1 MAQLRLGYDAI
12 VRRDA
17 EILQLTHN
25 TAEEARR
32 YRRHFAMAFPYLA
45 DADRAVHERYG
56 IPFHDAV
63 VDNLKAVV
71 QSTIANS
78 VDVVRGERVASPL
91 PHALR
96 YGIKNS
102 EQAVFVLDRDAVV
115 RAIHTAGT
123 NGSIPTVAQ
132 LARDLDALG

>member
-1 MAQLRLGYDAI
+1 MRLGYDEI
-12 VRRDA
+12 TRRGA

-56 IPFHDAV
+56 VPFQDAV
-63 VDNLKAVV
+63 MDNVRAVV
-71 QSTIANS
+71 QSAIANAA
-78 VDVVRGERVASPL
+78 DVVRGERIASPL

-102 EQAVFVLDRDAVV
+102 EQAVFVLDRDAVI
-115 RAIHTAGT
+115 RAVHTAGT

-132 LARDLDALG
+132 LARDLDAIG